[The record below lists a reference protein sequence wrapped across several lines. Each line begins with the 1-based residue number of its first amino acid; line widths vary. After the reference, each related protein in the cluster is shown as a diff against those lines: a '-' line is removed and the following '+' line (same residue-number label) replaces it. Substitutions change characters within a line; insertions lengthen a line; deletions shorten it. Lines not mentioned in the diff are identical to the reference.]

1 MDDTLDSYL
10 EYSALEKKLASET
23 IAAYGNDMK
32 HFSHWLK
39 ENSIE
44 LPEAGSADIAEYL
57 AFLSSTGFSPVS
69 ISRKLSSIRGYFRYM
84 QASGQ
89 RTDNP
94 VDILHSPKQPL
105 RLPHA
110 VSVETVAAL
119 IDVWKGDTPLSI
131 RNRALLELAYAAGLR
146 ESEINGITVSRIHLE
161 EALVRPIGK
170 GSRER
175 IVPIGGAAV
184 RWLALYIDTVR
195 PLLLMRRK
203 SRSTPV
209 LFLTYRGNPLS
220 RMTVWN
226 IVRRSA
232 EMIGAEGNIHPHS
245 LRHSF
250 ATHLL
255 HGGADL
261 RVVQELLGHADIKT
275 TEIYTSVDTT
285 YLRGIVD
292 RFHPRSGP
300 L

>member
-1 MDDTLDSYL
+1 MDESLDSYL
-10 EYSALEKKLASET
+10 EFSALEKKLASRT
-23 IAAYGNDMK
+23 IKAYSNDLRRFNSWLNVNGIALSEAA
-32 HFSHWLK
+32 
-39 ENSIE
+39 
-44 LPEAGSADIAEYL
+44 AADIAEYM

-69 ISRKLSSIRGYFRYM
+69 IIRKLSTIRGFFRFI
-84 QASGQ
+84 QSSGQ
-89 RTDNP
+89 RNDNP
-94 VDILHSPKQPL
+94 AELLHSPRKPA

-119 IDVWKGDTPLSI
+119 IDVWGEDSPIST
-131 RNRALLELAYAAGLR
+131 RNRALMELAYGAGLR
-146 ESEINGITVSRIHLE
+146 ESELTGITVSRVYLE
-161 EALVRPIGK
+161 EALVRPLGK

-175 IVPIGGAAV
+175 LVPLGGAAV
-184 RWLALYIDTVR
+184 RWLSLYIDTAR
-195 PLLLMRRK
+195 PLLVHG
-203 SRSTPV
+203 RSTPV

-232 EMIGAEGNIHPHS
+232 EMAGVKEHIHPHI

-261 RVVQELLGHADIKT
+261 RVVQELLGHVDIKT

-285 YLRGIVD
+285 YLRSIVD
-292 RFHPRSGP
+292 KYHPRSVDA
-300 L
+300 